1 MTNHTTEIWLVFALG
16 NDYKP
21 QTLVGAARTVREA
34 MAIQDEHLKGHT
46 AGWLG
51 SQMFPMSTYPAA
63 AEQLL
68 KVTNPFPIRPELL
81 AFDAEPLTV

>member
-21 QTLVGAARTVREA
+21 QTLVGAALTVGEA
-34 MAIQDEHLKGHT
+34 MAIQDEHLKGRT

-68 KVTNPFPIRPELL
+68 KVTNPFPIRPELME
-81 AFDAEPLTV
+81 D